1 MFRTERV
8 ESKAEWTQLKNKAI
22 ECAQP
27 EQRRIRVKKAQKIQ
41 SALRGRRV
49 GQNLEKG

>member
-8 ESKAEWTQLKNKAI
+8 ERKAEWTQLKNKAI

-27 EQRRIRVKKAQKIQ
+27 EQRRIWVEKAQKIQ
-41 SALRGRRV
+41 SAWRDRRV
-49 GQNLEKG
+49 GKNLEKG